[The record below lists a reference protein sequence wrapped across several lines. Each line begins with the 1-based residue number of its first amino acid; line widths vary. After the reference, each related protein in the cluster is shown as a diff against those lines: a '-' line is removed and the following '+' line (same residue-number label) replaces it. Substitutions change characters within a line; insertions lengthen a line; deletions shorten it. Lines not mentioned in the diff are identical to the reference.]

1 WVLTAAHC
9 VVNQPKDTFDIVL
22 GLHSL
27 ILDEGER
34 IHVSE
39 VVLHPDYDPEII
51 DFDIALLRLE
61 KPSTQT
67 PIKLVAQNLSFF
79 EGKMA
84 RVFGWGKTFNLPVN
98 TWINNFWI
106 FFLKPEL
113 EAFYVDLYNELAP
126 ESCRDDFECFM
137 AEIEE
142 KLSLTLGNALYQ
154 SLSENLPEP
163 LYTRPVELQVVDVPI
178 VSIENCQA
186 AVEPYWGEEVITEHQ
201 LCAGFQEGGKDACF
215 GDSGGPLLIHD
226 GEQWTQIG
234 IVSSGVDCAMP
245 FLPGVYTRLS
255 PFLDFIDTTIKAK
268 MFTAQCPEIAP
279 DVTVNVISTKNSRKI
294 SLSWQAV
301 PTATNY
307 RLFFAPYPIGEP
319 VQNVEIGSKLRLET
333 ELPEGQNFYIALQA
347 YNEICS
353 GPLSAL
359 KSIIIP

>member
-1 WVLTAAHC
+1 MC
-9 VVNQPKDTFDIVL
+9 
-22 GLHSL
+22 
-27 ILDEGER
+27 
-34 IHVSE
+34 
-39 VVLHPDYDPEII
+39 
-51 DFDIALLRLE
+51 
-61 KPSTQT
+61 
-67 PIKLVAQNLSFF
+67 
-79 EGKMA
+79 
-84 RVFGWGKTFNLPVN
+84 
-98 TWINNFWI
+98 WI
-106 FFLKPEL
+106 
-113 EAFYVDLYNELAP
+113 
-126 ESCRDDFECFM
+126 SR
-137 AEIEE
+137 
-142 KLSLTLGNALYQ
+142 
-154 SLSENLPEP
+154 
-163 LYTRPVELQVVDVPI
+163 R
-178 VSIENCQA
+178 
-186 AVEPYWGEEVITEHQ
+186 
-201 LCAGFQEGGKDACF
+201 GKDACF

-301 PTATNY
+301 PTAKNY
-307 RLFFAPYPIGEP
+307 RLFFAPYPIGQP
-319 VQNVEIGSKLRLET
+319 VQNGEIGSELRLET